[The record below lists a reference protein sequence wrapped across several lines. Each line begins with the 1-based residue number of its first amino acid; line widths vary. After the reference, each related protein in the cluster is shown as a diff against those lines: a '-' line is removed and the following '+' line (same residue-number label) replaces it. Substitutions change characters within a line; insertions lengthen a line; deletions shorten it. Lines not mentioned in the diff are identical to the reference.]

1 MSNRFPA
8 DDEHLHPYP
17 GNLKHHKVENMNTLE
32 DYLMSPEHRQLMAN
46 HLEAQKG
53 FFDKAVKAAT
63 ASYELQNGW
72 LREALLKLVEL
83 EDRTLEGMSSCAPSS
98 EEWLKAFNEARYVID
113 ITRP

>member
-1 MSNRFPA
+1 MT
-8 DDEHLHPYP
+8 
-17 GNLKHHKVENMNTLE
+17 NTNYDMTALE

-83 EDRTLEGMSSCAPSS
+83 EDRTLEGMSSGAPTA
-98 EEWLKAFNEARYVID
+98 EEWRKAFDDARYVID

>member
-1 MSNRFPA
+1 MT
-8 DDEHLHPYP
+8 
-17 GNLKHHKVENMNTLE
+17 NTNYDMTALE

-46 HLEAQKG
+46 HIEAQKG

-72 LREALLKLVEL
+72 LREALLKLIEL
-83 EDRTLEGMSSCAPSS
+83 EDRTLEGMSSGAPTA
-98 EEWLKAFNEARYVID
+98 EEWRKAFDDARYVID